1 MGLGLDVATGGLS
14 RHLPGAGR
22 EGALMMAMVMPYL
35 LVGLG
40 GFIGAN
46 ARFVVARVVG
56 AAFETKFPLGTFVI
70 NVTGSFLLGV
80 LGTIVAQ
87 RVMPNS
93 ESMRLA
99 LGVGFLGAFTTF
111 STFEFETH
119 ALFDDGSWLTATTNM
134 FASLFVGLLAV
145 RAGIVVAK
153 TWLT

>member
-1 MGLGLDVATGGLS
+1 MTTL
-14 RHLPGAGR
+14 
-22 EGALMMAMVMPYL
+22 MPYL

-46 ARFVVARVVG
+46 ARFVVARLVG
-56 AAFETKFPLGTFVI
+56 AMFETTFPLGTFVI
-70 NVTGSFLLGV
+70 NVSGSFLLGV

-93 ESMRLA
+93 ESLRLA

-119 ALFDDGSWLTATTNM
+119 ALFDDGSWLAATTNV

-153 TWLT
+153 AWLS

>member
-1 MGLGLDVATGGLS
+1 
-14 RHLPGAGR
+14 
-22 EGALMMAMVMPYL
+22 MPYL

-46 ARFVVARVVG
+46 TRFVVARLVG
-56 AAFETKFPLGTFVI
+56 GLFETKFPLGTFVI
-70 NVTGSFLLGV
+70 NVSGSFLLGV
-80 LGTIVAQ
+80 LGTVVAQ
-87 RVMPNS
+87 KVMPSS

>member
-1 MGLGLDVATGGLS
+1 MA
-14 RHLPGAGR
+14 
-22 EGALMMAMVMPYL
+22 ALMPYL

-46 ARFVVARVVG
+46 ARFVVARLVG
-56 AAFETKFPLGTFVI
+56 AMFETRFPLGTFVI
-70 NVTGSFLLGV
+70 NISGSFLLGV

-87 RVMPNS
+87 KLTPNA
-93 ESMRLA
+93 EAMRLA